1 MLPEHIKQL
10 LLDRYDPDDI
20 ISILELDT
28 EELIDELEHL
38 ILKNLDKFE
47 LD

>member
-1 MLPEHIKQL
+1 MLPEHVKQQ

-20 ISILELDT
+20 ISILELDI
-28 EELIDELEHL
+28 EDLIDALEHL
-38 ILKNLDKFE
+38 IMEDIGKFE

>member
-1 MLPEHIKQL
+1 MLPEHIKQQ

-28 EELIDELEHL
+28 EELIDELEYL

>member
-1 MLPEHIKQL
+1 MLPEHIKQQ

-28 EELIDELEHL
+28 EELIDELEYL

-47 LD
+47 LG

>member
-1 MLPEHIKQL
+1 MIPEKIKQQ

-20 ISILELDT
+20 IYILELST

-38 ILKNLDKFE
+38 ILENIGKFE
-47 LD
+47 LE